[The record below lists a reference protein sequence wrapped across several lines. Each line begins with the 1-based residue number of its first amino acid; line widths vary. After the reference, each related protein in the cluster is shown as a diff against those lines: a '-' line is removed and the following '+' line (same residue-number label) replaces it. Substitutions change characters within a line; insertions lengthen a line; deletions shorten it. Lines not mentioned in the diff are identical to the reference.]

1 VSSFDELQ
9 ARLGT
14 FEPTVRQPKEVWK
27 ELCVCGHLDRYHS
40 ESVGGQYRLPA
51 TRQSVMGG
59 VEWTVG
65 MAFFGCVGALPG
77 RGFEAETATVD
88 REKLTNIRVVNP
100 TCPCDDFRA
109 VARVDRGNRMFNQ
122 RMPTDRTD
130 DDRHP
135 FVVGLRALTT
145 FLSRRKAALADP
157 SWTKREFDRRFTW
170 LDGKRVCG
178 ISRCKETADVWP
190 VFVDGERSELR
201 CGPHRSRP

>member
-1 VSSFDELQ
+1 
-9 ARLGT
+9 
-14 FEPTVRQPKEVWK
+14 
-27 ELCVCGHLDRYHS
+27 
-40 ESVGGQYRLPA
+40 
-51 TRQSVMGG
+51 
-59 VEWTVG
+59 
-65 MAFFGCVGALPG
+65 
-77 RGFEAETATVD
+77 
-88 REKLTNIRVVNP
+88 
-100 TCPCDDFRA
+100 
-109 VARVDRGNRMFNQ
+109 MFNQ